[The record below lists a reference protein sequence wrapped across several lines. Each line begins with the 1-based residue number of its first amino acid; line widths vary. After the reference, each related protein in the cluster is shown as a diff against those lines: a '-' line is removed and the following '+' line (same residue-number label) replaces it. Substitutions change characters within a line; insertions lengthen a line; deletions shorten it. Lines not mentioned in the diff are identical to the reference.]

1 MSNAEETA
9 APRKKKFHPAKSPR
23 QKTLRRRINNASVYR
38 TMRRAIREC
47 KAEEPVL
54 LAPCGYGW
62 FFERYQRDGIKFV
75 GIDIDPETVR
85 YARTAISPEPKVLEG
100 SILEMP
106 FKDGEFDFVVSN
118 RFLLHFPDEFREK
131 AIKELARVTKR
142 YLLVHYDYPLSVR
155 QLFRKLRGAKEPVK
169 STDHFSGWR
178 KTQRKERKLYYT
190 REMMAAEGAKAGL
203 SVKKLFFVCYLVS
216 DRVYCL
222 FEKKN

>member
-1 MSNAEETA
+1 MPTTQE
-9 APRKKKFHPAKSPR
+9 APAKKKFHPAKSPR

-38 TMRRAIREC
+38 TMRRAIRES

-75 GIDIDPETVR
+75 GIDIDHDTVE
-85 YARTAISPEPKVLEG
+85 YAKTAISPEPKIVEG

-118 RFLLHFPDEFREK
+118 RFLLHFPDEFRAA
-131 AIKELARVTKR
+131 AIKELARVTRR
-142 YLLVHYDYPLSVR
+142 YLLVHYDYPVSVR
-155 QLFRKLRGAKEPVK
+155 QFLRKLRGAKQPLK
-169 STDHFSGWR
+169 QNDHFPGWR

-190 REMMAAEGAKAGL
+190 REMMEAEGALAGL
-203 SVKKLFFVCYLVS
+203 TVKKLYFVAYLIS

-222 FEKKN
+222 FEKKGK